1 MRIDYLNMKRLN
13 DILKESILDDE
24 DVLTKPLDDFR
35 DKPFQSIFNC
45 GPKIKNQRDWE
56 YYLDLFEKSISME
69 CESSFEHGGDYVYR
83 AESHKKQWVLSIK
96 NEGPDN
102 RKMIVL
108 SEYKGPYLLS
118 AAVIVSARNFPEKI
132 KLRFGVNTM
141 KQFNIK
147 GQKGMS
153 YVLSKKQ
160 MKTVED
166 MLNNWVRGDFQDWL
180 KK

>member
-1 MRIDYLNMKRLN
+1 MKFLN

-24 DVLTKPLDDFR
+24 DVLVKPLEDFR

-56 YYLDLFEKSISME
+56 HYLGLFENVISAG
-69 CESSFEHGGDYVYR
+69 CDYSFEHGGDYVYTAKR
-83 AESHKKQWVLSIK
+83 HEKQWVLSIK

-102 RKMIVL
+102 RKIIIL
-108 SEYKGPYLLS
+108 YEYKGPYLLS
-118 AAVIVSARNFPEKI
+118 TVAIVSPRNFPEKI
-132 KLRFGVNTM
+132 RLRVGDNAM
-141 KQFNIK
+141 KRLDIK

-160 MKTVED
+160 MKMVED
-166 MLNNWVRGDFQDWL
+166 MLDNWARGDFQDWL